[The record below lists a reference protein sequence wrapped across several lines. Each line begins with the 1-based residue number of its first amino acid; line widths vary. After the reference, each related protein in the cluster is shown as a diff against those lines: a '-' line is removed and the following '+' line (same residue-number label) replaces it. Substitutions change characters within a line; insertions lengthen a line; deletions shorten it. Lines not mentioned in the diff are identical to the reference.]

1 MVLRQWIFLHVIKRI
16 RWSDEI
22 ALIIRDFADFA
33 DTRNPC
39 APTVHEKR
47 ICELADG
54 SIVYSLGDIMY
65 KVNNSGEHH
74 LSQSEYAY
82 AAEIPS
88 KESY

>member
-1 MVLRQWIFLHVIKRI
+1 MAPHLHVIQRI
-16 RWSDEI
+16 HTRWSDDI
-22 ALIIRDFADFA
+22 ALLIRDFAKVP
-33 DTRNPC
+33 DTRSPC

-54 SIVYSLGDIMY
+54 SIIYRLGDIVY

-82 AAEIPS
+82 AAEILS
-88 KESY
+88 KEKI